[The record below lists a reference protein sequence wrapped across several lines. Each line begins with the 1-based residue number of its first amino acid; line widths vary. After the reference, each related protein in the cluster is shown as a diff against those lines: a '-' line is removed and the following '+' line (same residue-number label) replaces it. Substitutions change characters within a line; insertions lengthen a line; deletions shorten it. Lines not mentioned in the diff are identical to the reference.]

1 MLSFS
6 SSFPPTCFLASRT
19 IFLPLD
25 SRFSASPFAYR
36 SATSSP
42 LLNHAGLIIIIINF
56 YHSDAAATIL
66 PPSFF
71 FLCVILLLLIY
82 LFSLLGEFNYAP
94 ILESV
99 VVEVGTADMSLNVLV
114 LRT

>member
-6 SSFPPTCFLASRT
+6 SSFPPTWFLASRT

-25 SRFSASPFAYR
+25 SRFSASPFAYC

-42 LLNHAGLIIIIINF
+42 LLNHAGLLIIIIKF
-56 YHSDAAATIL
+56 YLSDAAATIL

-71 FLCVILLLLIY
+71 FFVCDLTSSYLPFFFIGGNLIMHP
-82 LFSLLGEFNYAP
+82 F
-94 ILESV
+94 
-99 VVEVGTADMSLNVLV
+99 
-114 LRT
+114 

>member
-6 SSFPPTCFLASRT
+6 SSFPPTWFLASRP

-25 SRFSASPFAYR
+25 SRFSASPFAYS

-42 LLNHAGLIIIIINF
+42 LLNHAGLLIIIIKF
-56 YHSDAAATIL
+56 YLSDAAATIL
-66 PPSFF
+66 PPSFFF

-82 LFSLLGEFNYAP
+82 LFSLLGG
-94 ILESV
+94 I
-99 VVEVGTADMSLNVLV
+99 
-114 LRT
+114 